1 MSLRT
6 RIGNLSN
13 ILDEN
18 ENQCDHLQLN
28 SPVLSIEQFKSMR
41 KYMQDTVKIID
52 TTMDKTDS
60 NNNFENEISRIN
72 KEAEEAVRE
81 GYVHIILS
89 DKAMSKTRIAL
100 PMILVTSSV
109 HHYLI
114 KNNLR
119 TFISLNVQSAEC
131 LDVHYFAVL
140 IGVGATSVNAY
151 MAQQAIADRH
161 KKGLFKNLTYEECV
175 ERFIN
180 SINNGLLKT
189 MSKMGISVINSYRG
203 GCNFEA
209 IGLSRNLMSKY
220 FPSMNSKISG
230 IGISGIENRSR
241 EAHDKAYEENII
253 TLPIGEITDTGLE
266 EKNMHSKLAPYIC
279 FKLQFLQITILYL
292 KNILQW

>member
-1 MSLRT
+1 
-6 RIGNLSN
+6 
-13 ILDEN
+13 
-18 ENQCDHLQLN
+18 
-28 SPVLSIEQFKSMR
+28 
-41 KYMQDTVKIID
+41 
-52 TTMDKTDS
+52 
-60 NNNFENEISRIN
+60 
-72 KEAEEAVRE
+72 
-81 GYVHIILS
+81 
-89 DKAMSKTRIAL
+89 MSKTRIAL

-175 ERFIN
+175 DRFIN

-189 MSKMGISVINSYRG
+189 MSKMGISVVNSYRG

-220 FPSMNSKISG
+220 FPSMSSKISG

-253 TLPIGEITDTGLE
+253 TLSLIHI
-266 EKNMHSKLAPYIC
+266 
-279 FKLQFLQITILYL
+279 
-292 KNILQW
+292 